1 MASLTR
7 ATPLCLLIPLLA
19 AAPSDDKID
28 RATLKG
34 VNTVCTVVEISDQ
47 VKFAINKE
55 SLEAAI
61 EGRLHRAGIPVD
73 KSATTCLYLDVRALQ
88 AVGKPV
94 IGKREKPIP
103 LYALDVRLEF
113 LQTVTLS
120 RDPAA
125 KAYAPTW
132 SSANMATVPASDL
145 DSAAADM
152 TGGLL
157 QLFVTAYKS
166 VNPN

>member
-1 MASLTR
+1 MAGFTR
-7 ATPLCLLIPLLA
+7 ATLLWLLFSLIA
-19 AAPSDDKID
+19 VASDDKID

-34 VNTVCTVVEISDQ
+34 VNAVCMVIEISDQ
-47 VKFAINKE
+47 AKSTVNKDN
-55 SLEAAI
+55 LEAAM

-73 KSATTCLYLDVRALQ
+73 KSATTCLYLNIRALQ
-88 AVGKPV
+88 AIGKPGLV
-94 IGKREKPIP
+94 AKREKPIP

-132 SSANMATVPASDL
+132 SSANLATVAAADL

-157 QLFVTAYKS
+157 QLFVAAYKS
-166 VNPN
+166 ANPN